1 MTVNVQARQLS
12 TGLDRRIAALDGN
25 DLREPKQPKQRRVG
39 KSCNP
44 CDPAIANR
52 KHLERERLTPPG
64 WCVVPVH
71 CKCWEIVRLYGHEVQ
86 TSGER
91 AVEDYPR
98 VERGDRFSP
107 LIPRRRWRHR
117 HNRVLSEQF
126 RKRISVTSLPGLHVS
141 LHQDPMRRSVG
152 GNDSK

>member
-1 MTVNVQARQLS
+1 MGGSETSCSGPMAKPSTRGAPVRGDVLEVGQTREIAEPQMTVNVQARQLS
-12 TGLDRRIAALDGN
+12 TGLDRRIAALD
-25 DLREPKQPKQRRVG
+25 
-39 KSCNP
+39 
-44 CDPAIANR
+44 
-52 KHLERERLTPPG
+52 
-64 WCVVPVH
+64 
-71 CKCWEIVRLYGHEVQ
+71 GHEVQ

-152 GNDSK
+152 GNDSN